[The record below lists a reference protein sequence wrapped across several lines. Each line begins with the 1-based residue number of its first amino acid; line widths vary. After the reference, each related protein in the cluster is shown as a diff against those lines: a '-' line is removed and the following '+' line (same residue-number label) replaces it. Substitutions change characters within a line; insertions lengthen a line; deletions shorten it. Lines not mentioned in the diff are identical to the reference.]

1 MGGMSWAPVAAAA
14 GMAARS
20 GRAPGEAA
28 QMEARSGSAC
38 DLRTGRGHQDLCSV
52 DRRARDARHVKLGT
66 GPAPRTWSTG
76 QNHRSS
82 AVDRH
87 GPTCGLRFACRS
99 THGSHVPGASRPLVD
114 PWCGRARPLAAH
126 GCRGS
131 DEPMPARRR
140 HNPLRPPAWGLR
152 GSIGEVRGVVRM
164 CGRMPRLCRA
174 AVDAGPKMCTSGS
187 THGRDGARRPGAA
200 SAERAWAWR
209 SRLVITSRRHARPG
223 DAWRGVRGAGV
234 GLAEPAGH
242 HEPAPCAPRD
252 AEREQPWVRPA
263 CVAGRTGTG
272 CAASRNA
279 SQRSPGDHPCFRRS
293 FPPARPCSP
302 ARS

>member
-38 DLRTGRGHQDLCSV
+38 DLRTGRGHQDLCSI

-87 GPTCGLRFACRS
+87 GPTCGLRFACPVAPWDPRARRES
-99 THGSHVPGASRPLVD
+99 PLVD

-126 GCRGS
+126 GRRGS

-152 GSIGEVRGVVRM
+152 GAIGEVGGVVRM
-164 CGRMPRLCRA
+164 SGRMPKVVPSRGGRRAQDAHGAVRLT
-174 AVDAGPKMCTSGS
+174 AVT
-187 THGRDGARRPGAA
+187 GARRPGAA

-209 SRLVITSRRHARPG
+209 SRLVITSRRHARPR
-223 DAWRGVRGAGV
+223 DAARGVRRAGV
-234 GLAEPAGH
+234 GLGGAGWSSCASREP
-242 HEPAPCAPRD
+242 
-252 AEREQPWVRPA
+252 PWVRPA
-263 CVAGRTGTG
+263 CVAKGTGTG